1 MNAFINWMERH
12 FMPVAA
18 KIGNQRHLIAI
29 RDGFIAIMPVTMV
42 GSVAVLLNVFLRDLP
57 NKWFGEGN
65 AFVQAME
72 PLISINGNVYF
83 GSIVVLGIAFT
94 ISLGYHL
101 AKSYDVNP
109 IAGAVIA
116 FSSVVSCMNQSAV
129 FDYILPGVS
138 ESSLDAL
145 KAAGLDVVA
154 KTQDGVTSVILQGV
168 NEWGYMGETF
178 VGTSGLFT
186 CLIVG
191 LLSTMIYVKLMQKK
205 VTIKLPESVP
215 PAVSNAFAAIIPG
228 VIAIYTFGIL
238 TQICVMTTGLY
249 PNDLIVEWVQKPLL
263 GLSQGLFSVILV
275 MFLIQLFWFFGLH
288 GDNILAP
295 ITEGVYTPAL
305 LANLTVWNNT
315 HSVEQMEYIWTRG
328 SINAYAMAGGSGMT
342 LALLIAIFIFSKR
355 EDQRAI
361 AKLAAPMGIF
371 EINEPVIFGVP
382 IVLNPVYLIPWLIT
396 SPICAAIGYAF
407 TALGIIPPVFIQVP
421 WVMPIGF
428 YAFFATGGN
437 FLAALVSLLC
447 LVVAVLIWTPF
458 VILANRMQNKDP
470 Q

>member
-1 MNAFINWMERH
+1 MNAFMNWMEMH

-18 KIGNQRHLIAI
+18 KVGNQRHLIAI

-42 GSVAVLLNVFLRDLP
+42 GSIAVLLNVFFRDLP
-57 NKWFGEGN
+57 NEWFGEGN
-65 AFVQAME
+65 SFVSAME
-72 PLISINGNVYF
+72 PLININGNVYF
-83 GSIVVLGIAFT
+83 GSITVLGIAFT

-116 FSSVVSCMNQSAV
+116 FSAVITCMNQSAV
-129 FDYILPGVS
+129 FDYILPGVA
-138 ESSLDAL
+138 ESSVGAL
-145 KAAGLDVVA
+145 KDAGLNVVA
-154 KTQDGVTSVILQGV
+154 NTSDGAANVVLQGV
-168 NEWGYMGETF
+168 SEWGYMGQAFT
-178 VGTSGLFT
+178 GSSGLFT

-205 VTIKLPESVP
+205 VTIKLPDSVP

-228 VIAIYTFGIL
+228 IIAIYTFGIV
-238 TQICVMTTGLY
+238 TQISVMTTGLY
-249 PNDLIVEWVQKPLL
+249 PNDLIIEWIQKPLL
-263 GLSQGLFSVILV
+263 GLSQGIFSVILV

-305 LANLTVWNNT
+305 LANLEVWNNT

-382 IVLNPVYLIPWLIT
+382 IVLNPVYLIPWLL
-396 SPICAAIGYAF
+396 SAPICSVIAYLF
-407 TALGIIPPVFIQVP
+407 TAAGIIPPVFIQVP
-421 WVMPIGF
+421 WVMPVGF

-447 LVVAVLIWTPF
+447 LAVSVVIWTPF
-458 VILANRMQNKDP
+458 VMLANRDKKEP

>member
-1 MNAFINWMERH
+1 MNGFMNWMEMH

-18 KIGNQRHLIAI
+18 KVGNQRHLIAI
-29 RDGFIAIMPVTMV
+29 RDGFIAIMPITMV
-42 GSVAVLLNVFLRDLP
+42 GSIAVLLNVFFRDLP
-57 NKWFGEGN
+57 NEWFGEGN
-65 AFVQAME
+65 SFVAAME
-72 PLISINGNVYF
+72 PLININGNVYF
-83 GSIVVLGIAFT
+83 GSITVLGIAFT

-116 FSSVVSCMNQSAV
+116 FSAVVTCMNQNAV
-129 FDYILPGVS
+129 FNYILPGVS
-138 ESSLDAL
+138 ESSVDAL
-145 KAAGLDVVA
+145 TQAGLDVAV
-154 KTQDGVTSVILQGV
+154 DSGNVVLQNV
-168 NEWGYMGETF
+168 SEWGYMGQAFT
-178 VGTSGLFT
+178 GSSGLFT

-205 VTIKLPESVP
+205 VTIKLPDSVP

-228 VIAIYTFGIL
+228 IVAIYVFGIV

-249 PNDLIVEWVQKPLL
+249 PNDLIVEWIQKPLL

-305 LANLTVWNNT
+305 LENLDVWNAT
-315 HSVEQMEYIWTRG
+315 QSTADMPYIWTRG

-355 EDQRAI
+355 DDQRAI
-361 AKLAAPMGIF
+361 AKLAAPMGVF

-382 IVLNPVYLIPWLIT
+382 IVLNPVYLIPWLLVA
-396 SPICAAIGYAF
+396 PICSVIAYLF
-407 TALGIIPPVFIQVP
+407 TAAGIIPPVFIQVP
-421 WVMPIGF
+421 WVMPVGF

-437 FLAALVSLLC
+437 IGAALVSLLC
-447 LVVAVLIWTPF
+447 LAVAVVIWAPF
-458 VILANRMQNKDP
+458 VILANRMQNKEM

>member
-1 MNAFINWMERH
+1 MNAFMNWMEMH

-18 KIGNQRHLIAI
+18 KVGNQRHLIAI
-29 RDGFIAIMPVTMV
+29 RDGFIAIMPITMV
-42 GSVAVLLNVFLRDLP
+42 GSIAVLLNVFFRDLP
-57 NKWFGEGN
+57 NEWLGEGN
-65 AFVQAME
+65 GFVAAME
-72 PLISINGNVYF
+72 PLININGNVYF
-83 GSIVVLGIAFT
+83 GSITVLGIAFT

-116 FSSVVSCMNQSAV
+116 FSAVVTCMNQNAV
-129 FDYILPGVS
+129 FDYILPGVT
-138 ESSLDAL
+138 ESSVDALTQAGLNVALDADTGNVL
-145 KAAGLDVVA
+145 
-154 KTQDGVTSVILQGV
+154 LQGV
-168 NEWGYMGETF
+168 SEWGYMGQAFT
-178 VGTSGLFT
+178 GSSGLFT

-205 VTIKLPESVP
+205 VTIKLPDSVP

-228 VIAIYTFGIL
+228 IIAIYTFGIV
-238 TQICVMTTGLY
+238 TQICVMATGLY
-249 PNDLIVEWVQKPLL
+249 PNDLIVEWIQKPLL

-305 LANLTVWNNT
+305 LANLDVWNAT
-315 HSVEQMEYIWTRG
+315 QSTADMEYIWTRG

-355 EDQRAI
+355 DDQRAI
-361 AKLAAPMGIF
+361 AKLAAPMGVF

-382 IVLNPVYLIPWLIT
+382 IVLNPVYLIPWLLVA
-396 SPICAAIGYAF
+396 PICSVIAYLF
-407 TALGIIPPVFIQVP
+407 TAAGIIPPVFIQVP
-421 WVMPIGF
+421 WVMPVGF
-428 YAFFATGGN
+428 YAFFATGGSIA
-437 FLAALVSLLC
+437 AALVSLLC
-447 LVVAVLIWTPF
+447 LAVAVLIWAPF
-458 VILANRMQNKDP
+458 VMLANRMQNPDM